1 MNQSLYRYKK
11 RMLILCIMLAVVL
24 MITGVSYAVFTSY
37 SSQTDAN
44 TLAAS
49 CMDLEFNGQNEIN
62 LLNTYPISEGE
73 ALEQTPYTFTIKNK
87 CDNYIEYYVIASV
100 ISTTNK
106 VDSKYVKVSLLGD
119 NDLNGTVIN
128 TLESISTPQSL
139 SKYNITENYIL
150 KRGDGISKDEL
161 RTFNFRMWLDSSN
174 KDIWTSE
181 DVEGKN
187 YQVKISVVGT
197 VKTRPKDDLYV
208 AALIDGTES
217 STFPT
222 TNKYTATVECTRNG
236 KKIDANESITWN
248 GSKWILATAIGDG
261 NVRCNATFESLAPAP
276 NGWYEAENGTLL
288 ASLRDNNI
296 LKMPLTTPGRE
307 ASAHILND
315 IESVTVTVSSTYQA
329 YYFTYGTGFEN
340 NGGKF
345 NLTGATITSD
355 TYANSYSEL
364 IGKYLASSVV
374 PIVGSSTAGTM
385 KTTTDLTD
393 VYYIVSATQN
403 NFTYKVLSSTKNTT
417 EALLASTPDDYGTSY
432 YFRGAVKNNYLKFA
446 NKCWR
451 IARVTGNGSIKLI
464 LHNDN
469 TAGVS
474 NPCSSVNNN
483 NTAAFAKL
491 GDDESYKTAFNTGK
505 FDTTYVGFMYGAN
518 GASDYAAAHANTNK
532 STILTNLETW
542 YTNNLTTY
550 TDKLAD
556 TIWCNDKSTFTT
568 FTSGSKYGTG
578 LGYADNKTGYGTF
591 NRIYGGGASYASPS
605 LICPNDN
612 NGGKLSKFTVS
623 DTSNGNGKLTYKIG
637 LLTADEI
644 AFAGAMTGVHNQST
658 YLQENSAG
666 AFWWLLSP
674 FQFDGNSIYIY
685 GVYSGVLGAI
695 ESIVE
700 YGLRPAISL
709 VSTVTIS
716 SGTGT
721 SEDPYVVN

>member
-1 MNQSLYRYKK
+1 MNQRLYRYKK

-150 KRGDGISKDEL
+150 KRGDGISKDES

-174 KDIWTSE
+174 KDIWTKE
-181 DVEGKN
+181 DIEGKD

-208 AALIDGTES
+208 AALIDGVES

-222 TNKYTATVECTRNG
+222 TNKYNASVECTRNG
-236 KKIDANESITWN
+236 KKIDAKESIDWSGTEWELTTKIK
-248 GSKWILATAIGDG
+248 SG

-276 NGWYEAENGTLL
+276 NGWYEAGNGTLL
-288 ASLRDNNI
+288 ASLRDNNT
-296 LKMPLTTPGRE
+296 LKTPITTPG
-307 ASAHILND
+307 AA
-315 IESVTVTVSSTYQA
+315 V
-329 YYFTYGTGFEN
+329 
-340 NGGKF
+340 
-345 NLTGATITSD
+345 
-355 TYANSYSEL
+355 
-364 IGKYLASSVV
+364 
-374 PIVGSSTAGTM
+374 STA
-385 KTTTDLTD
+385 D
-393 VYYIVSATQN
+393 
-403 NFTYKVLSSTKNTT
+403 
-417 EALLASTPDDYGTSY
+417 EALLASAEDDYGTSY
-432 YFRGAVKNNYLKFA
+432 YFRGAVTNNYVEFA

-451 IARVTGNGSIKLI
+451 IVRVGGDGSVKLI

-469 TAGVS
+469 KAGVA
-474 NPCSSVNNN
+474 NPCDAANNSAS
-483 NTAAFAKL
+483 AAFARYSGEKYT
-491 GDDESYKTAFNTGK
+491 SKFNTNY
-505 FDTTYVGFMYGAN
+505 DDNAYVGFKYGTV
-518 GASDYAAAHANTNK
+518 GASDYASAHANINN

-542 YTNNLTTY
+542 YTNNLKTY
-550 TDKLAD
+550 AD
-556 TIWCNDKSTFTT
+556 TIADTVWCNDKTNVTDTSYDPWGWTPNGYGYGKNVTYYGATQRLISTNGRT
-568 FTSGSKYGTG
+568 GGTG
-578 LGYADNKTGYGTF
+578 
-591 NRIYGGGASYASPS
+591 PS
-605 LICPNDN
+605 LKCNS
-612 NGGKLSKFTVS
+612 GLSKINSKV
-623 DTSNGNGKLTYKIG
+623 G
-637 LLTADEI
+637 LITADEL
-644 AFAGAMTGVHNQST
+644 AYAGYAAALKNTTT
-658 YLQENSAG
+658 YLQENATDTD
-666 AFWWLLSP
+666 WLSLSP
-674 FQFDGNSIYIY
+674 SVFFSVYAFVWSVNGGSGDFGNYSVNSDG
-685 GVYSGVLGAI
+685 GV
-695 ESIVE
+695 
-700 YGLRPAISL
+700 RPAISL
-709 VSTVTIS
+709 IISTTIS
-716 SGTGT
+716 GGTGT